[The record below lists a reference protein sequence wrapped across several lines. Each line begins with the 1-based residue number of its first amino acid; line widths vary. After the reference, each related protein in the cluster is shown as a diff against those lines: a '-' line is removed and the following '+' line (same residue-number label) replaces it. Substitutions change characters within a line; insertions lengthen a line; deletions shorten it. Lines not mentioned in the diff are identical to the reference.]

1 MSATQS
7 KGKKRHDKTSAYY
20 GRRRAGYRCC
30 SGSELTRDESV
41 TLQRLQTFSSDD
53 FEAYRAR
60 GEAFRRRLCGAVL
73 HALPV
78 SHAWRADCECRGE
91 WGGVFPVHLRLTHQK
106 NPHVTLDILSPG
118 SESPF
123 WHGLI
128 WVNPDHT
135 GLYVLNTE
143 HFEPQA
149 IGELLA
155 RVENMLADGFIPSEI
170 VAVLGRRGGCA

>member
-7 KGKKRHDKTSAYY
+7 KEKIRNSKTSTYY

-41 TLQRLQTFSSDD
+41 TLQRLQTFAPGD
-53 FEAYRAR
+53 FEAYSAR

-78 SHAWRADCECRGE
+78 SNAWRADCECRGE